1 MAAPQSCAICGGR
14 AFEDRKVLWPE
25 LIQAWELTPDE
36 VTLIDRQQGRTCLQ
50 CGSNWRT
57 IALASALMA
66 EFEFDGL
73 FADFIAESAR
83 RGLRILEINGAG
95 NLSTWL
101 QQSPLWQ
108 RVDYPAVDM
117 QRLPMA
123 ASTYDLVI
131 HSDTLEHVPDPLR
144 GLSECRRVLKPG
156 GRCVFTVPIVAGR
169 MSRSCAGRPPS
180 YHGRPENPD
189 DYRVHTE
196 FGADVWIWPLQAG
209 FVSCHLHAW
218 DYPSA
223 MAICSRT
230 SHQSTAEIEEPATD
244 RNLSEQA
251 AINDV
256 AATWGATAQSSAD
269 LPAGTEPPI
278 TEERLWPTMTG
289 AIVREHLHRYEL
301 AYRMATGQRVLDL
314 ASGEGYGSAL
324 LAQVAHSVIGV
335 DLDPRVVEHAR
346 RKYPREN
353 LQFLT
358 GSGLQIPLP
367 DQSIDL
373 AVSFE
378 TLEHVADPEQFVG
391 ELKRVLTPAGTL
403 IISTPNVEVYR
414 RGMAHNPYHV
424 RELSLDEF
432 RQVLSRHFQNVWLAG
447 QQMWAG
453 SAIVPL
459 DTGPEVVDFAQTVGD
474 FEHFQAKS
482 LRSTA
487 VYFLAVASAGATP
500 PPHPWGLFACPGDP
514 PHFDELLTELSQT
527 RSQFESVL
535 NSRSWKITQPLRW
548 VTEHLGK

>member
-25 LIQAWELTPDE
+25 LIQAWELTPEE

-50 CGSNWRT
+50 CSSNWRT
-57 IALASALMA
+57 IALADALMA
-66 EFEFDGL
+66 EFEFRGL
-73 FADFIAESAR
+73 FADFISETVR

-123 ASTYDLVI
+123 AATYDLVI

-180 YHGRPENPD
+180 YHGRPANPD

-196 FGADVWIWPLQAG
+196 FGADVWTWPLQAG
-209 FVSCHLHAW
+209 FVSCQLHAW

-223 MAICSRT
+223 IALCART
-230 SHQSTAEIEEPATD
+230 SHQPPIAVEIPATD
-244 RNLSEQA
+244 RSFSEQTA
-251 AINDV
+251 AS
-256 AATWGATAQSSAD
+256 GASTQPGPTDSSAAVSPE
-269 LPAGTEPPI
+269 LAEPPI

-301 AYRMATGQRVLDL
+301 AYRMAAGQRVLDL

-324 LAQVAHSVIGV
+324 LAKVAHSVIGV
-335 DLDPRVVEHAR
+335 DLDARVVEHAR
-346 RKYPREN
+346 RKYPRDN
-353 LQFLT
+353 LRFLT

-391 ELKRVLTPAGTL
+391 ELKRVLAPAGTL

-424 RELSLDEF
+424 RELSLEEF
-432 RQVLSRHFQNVWLAG
+432 RQTLSRHFQNVWLAG

-459 DTGPEVVDFAQTVGD
+459 EKGAEVAEFAQTVGD
-474 FEHFQAKS
+474 FEQFQAKS
-482 LRSTA
+482 LRSTS
-487 VYFLAVASAGATP
+487 VYFLAVATAGANA

-514 PHFDELLTELSQT
+514 PHFDELLSELSQT

-548 VTEHLGK
+548 VTEYLGK